1 MADYLKLFHAK
12 RLTAAEPH
20 HLEFIKGRLAAMKVE
35 DHKAYLEF
43 SAYYGVEV
51 EATVTREPKT
61 VAVEDTATGTVE
73 VPVKVK
79 KPGRP
84 SKSSTL

>member
-12 RLTAAEPH
+12 RLTTNEPH

-35 DHKAYLEF
+35 DPKAYAEF
-43 SAYYGVEV
+43 SDFYGVDLDVKVTKEP
-51 EATVTREPKT
+51 ETVTDTFVVQVDKPKR
-61 VAVEDTATGTVE
+61 
-73 VPVKVK
+73 
-79 KPGRP
+79 GRP